1 MDSTFPLV
9 SRKKWLL
16 FTFVIL
22 LYCIFLSGSKKYKH
36 KGYVNPFAFYR
47 SQNISSNCKDFASAT
62 PPARIVT
69 RKMCCAVRCLS
80 FGDAQVSLAGTL
92 EIYKL
97 IYRSLSHFVK
107 GPSVWLE
114 YCMGDERQQ
123 ESPYADHGMYRAHS
137 MCISRCILYAWHG
150 NDVPR
155 KGFERILMH
164 RHIAIDDIVDSTTG
178 LTAFGLGTCPVS
190 KCVCWPELRFIPDL
204 PWNLQF
210 PLSFL
215 GSEGDGLRTL
225 YCPSWRSGSLLLES
239 QTWP

>member
-22 LYCIFLSGSKKYKH
+22 LYCIFLSGSKNYKH
-36 KGYVNPFAFYR
+36 KRYVNPFAFYR
-47 SQNISSNCKDFASAT
+47 SQNISSSCRTSRQPPPLRASWHE
-62 PPARIVT
+62 R
-69 RKMCCAVRCLS
+69 CAVLFVAFHLGMHRCHWQGAILLR
-80 FGDAQVSLAGTL
+80 AQVFGWNIAWGMKDSRSQHTL
-92 EIYKL
+92 IME
-97 IYRSLSHFVK
+97 
-107 GPSVWLE
+107 
-114 YCMGDERQQ
+114 
-123 ESPYADHGMYRAHS
+123 
-137 MCISRCILYAWHG
+137 CIEHTACAFPVALYAWHG

-164 RHIAIDDIVDSTTG
+164 RHIAIDDIVDSATG

-210 PLSFL
+210 PLFFL

-225 YCPSWRSGSLLLES
+225 YPSWRSGSLLLES